1 MKNMKNMKNL
11 KFKILFFV
19 VLIGGFG
26 LLQNCS
32 SDDSGGTTPVVVTVD
47 KTVLQ
52 TTINTAA
59 NLISTTTEGTA
70 VGDYTAGS
78 QAILQDAINLAQVI
92 FDNTSSTQTQVN
104 VAVVSLNSAIDT
116 YNGAVVEEIDPANLV
131 GHWKFDDGSGTT
143 VADDSGNN
151 LTGTFGAETML
162 DAAAANPVWTA
173 DRFGTANKALL
184 FDKGSKVTVP
194 YNAAIN
200 PPMMSISV
208 WIRVDEN
215 RDSNRFIGLHEWVGY
230 KFQTQSADKA
240 FFTSHTTE
248 GTYDKDTD
256 PPLVIGTW
264 YHLAVTV
271 GDGNTTFFINGAQTQ
286 QWTDTPGTML
296 PDSTHDL
303 TFGVGSSQYAAV
315 DTEFDN
321 DGIVPAAW
329 GGYFHGAVDEIRIYK
344 TILSPTQVTSI
355 FNAEKP

>member
-1 MKNMKNMKNL
+1 MKKS
-11 KFKILFFV
+11 KFKILLFV
-19 VLIGGFG
+19 VLIGGCG

-32 SDDSGGTTPVVVTVD
+32 SDDGGTTTPPPVVV
-47 KTVLQ
+47 
-52 TTINTAA
+52 NTAA
-59 NLISTTTEGTA
+59 LDAAITSAANSIANTTEGTA
-70 VGDYTAGS
+70 VGNYTVGS
-78 QAILQDAINLAQVI
+78 QDILQTAIGNAQTIV
-92 FDNTSSTQTQVN
+92 DNASSTQAQVD
-104 VAVVSLNSAIDT
+104 AALVSLNSAIDS
-116 YNGAVVEEIDPANLV
+116 YNAAVIEEIDPDNLV

-143 VADDSGNN
+143 VADDSGNDF
-151 LTGTFGAETML
+151 TGTFGAETML

-173 DRFGTANKALL
+173 DRFGTADKALL

-215 RDSNRFIGLHEWVGY
+215 RESNRFIGLHEWVGY

-248 GTYDKDTD
+248 GTFDKDTD
-256 PPLVIGTW
+256 PPLVLGTW
-264 YHLAVTV
+264 YHLVVTV

-286 QWTDTPGTML
+286 QWTDTPGTMF

-315 DTEFDN
+315 DTDFDI

-329 GGYFHGAVDEIRIYK
+329 GGYFHGAIDEIRIYK